1 MRSQNGACKVR
12 STHPHAKQKK
22 KALEY
27 VKAKEK
33 IRHMA
38 LCEFMVPKCCAI
50 SHQASESSLT
60 TFEAGQHLSEAK
72 QIAVSWPWSQVQ
84 GSERSS
90 PSPVTA
96 SIYRSTTDDESGVPK
111 QHPTMT
117 IRRRQYL
124 VVTEIPLVAAK
135 S

>member
-60 TFEAGQHLSEAK
+60 TFEAGQHHSEAK

-84 GSERSS
+84 GSQRSS

-96 SIYRSTTDDESGVPK
+96 SLYRSTTDVS
-111 QHPTMT
+111 TF
-117 IRRRQYL
+117 RRRARRQ
-124 VVTEIPLVAAK
+124 TVADATVEVCL
-135 S
+135 SNTLR